1 MKYYYNFVF
10 KIIHKYI
17 VEYSTNYVMEKSNLN
32 TTNSNHYIY
41 ETKYL
46 KISIL
51 GGIRFNNL
59 EALRVTLG
67 IQKLKSEQ
75 VLRQNID
82 LYNDTSIE
90 KLTRKVAERLEIG
103 TTIVRRDLDQLTN
116 ELENYRLQEVEQ
128 QNKQYEKQVK
138 VLTDNEIKQA
148 TTFLQNQNLIQE
160 TQNLIGKS
168 GVIGEEVNRLLMY
181 LIFTSRKTNNP
192 LHCISLGSSGAGKT
206 HLQSKVSELI
216 PEEDKIEMTVL
227 SANAFYYFNRTELQN
242 KLILIEDLD
251 GAESVL
257 YPLRELQSKKKIT
270 KTVVHKDKKGT
281 TKTIHLTVEGPVSV
295 SGCTTQESIYEDNS
309 NRSFLLYIDESHEQD
324 EKIMQY
330 QRQLSAGKINYE
342 EEHQARELLKNAQRL
357 LKTIA
362 VRNPF
367 AEFLTLPNSV
377 FKPRRTNAHYLQFI
391 EAITFYKQHQKQ
403 KHYDTETGEEF
414 IETTIEDIQ
423 EANELI
429 KEVLLRKS
437 DSITG
442 ASRNY
447 LENLK
452 IYLQEQN
459 QVVFTSYEVRLKLR
473 LTKTTQWRYHQQLLE
488 NNYLKKVKRKNEIT
502 QYYEI
507 TNPNE
512 YKELE
517 QQISQALEQCIDK
530 ISSSTVQPSST
541 TKTERL
547 KKTKPVT

>member
-1 MKYYYNFVF
+1 MN
-10 KIIHKYI
+10 
-17 VEYSTNYVMEKSNLN
+17 NLN
-32 TTNSNHYIY
+32 TTNPNHYIY
-41 ETKYL
+41 ETKHL

-67 IQKLKSEQ
+67 IQKIGKEQ

-116 ELENYRLQEVEQ
+116 ELENYRLQEVEN
-128 QNKQYEKQVK
+128 QNKLYEKQVK
-138 VLTDNEIKQA
+138 VLTENEIKQA
-148 TTFLQNQNLIQE
+148 TTFLSNQNLIENTQE
-160 TQNLIGKS
+160 LIGKS

-324 EKIMQY
+324 QKIMHY

-342 EEHQARELLKNAQRL
+342 QEHQARELLKNCQRL

-414 IETTIEDIQ
+414 IETSIEDIE

-437 DSITG
+437 DTLTG
-442 ASRNY
+442 ASRNH

-452 IYLQEQN
+452 EYLKQN
-459 QVVFTSYEVRLKLR
+459 NQTQFTNAEIRRNLR
-473 LTKTTQWRYHQQLLE
+473 VKETTLRRYNNQLLLE
-488 NNYLKKVKRKNEIT
+488 NYIKKVKNKTVKSYCYEIVNTEEYNDLKATIDKALQECIT
-502 QYYEI
+502 QI
-507 TNPNE
+507 QLPNSPPTNHIKKPN
-512 YKELE
+512 
-517 QQISQALEQCIDK
+517 
-530 ISSSTVQPSST
+530 T
-541 TKTERL
+541 T
-547 KKTKPVT
+547 KTKPVT